1 MSPVSQ
7 QTLLEAVDTV
17 ARLAADTA
25 MRWYRRGVAVDTKA
39 DGSPVTDADRAAE
52 SAARAWITE
61 RFPLDGIVGEEFGVE
76 RPDAPRRWFVDPID
90 GTKSFVRG
98 VPLWGS
104 LVGVVEGDTVLA
116 GAVCCPASDDA
127 VIAARGGGAWHNGV
141 RCHVSPTA
149 QLAEA
154 TVLVTDE
161 RAYGDAVKRA
171 SWQRLA
177 QAAGIA
183 RSWGDCYGYVLVA
196 TGRADA
202 MVDPKMNPWDAA
214 AVLPIIEEAG
224 GVFTSYAGDRTAFGG
239 DVIATNAALAATVRD
254 TMGIGAVR

>member
-1 MSPVSQ
+1 MSPMSQ
-7 QTLLEAVDTV
+7 QALLEAVDTV

-76 RPDAPRRWFVDPID
+76 RSDAPRRWFVDPID

-116 GAVCCPASDDA
+116 GAVCCPASDET
-127 VIAARGGGAWHNGV
+127 VIAARGSGAWHNGV
-141 RCHVSPTA
+141 RCHVSATA

-161 RAYGDAVKRA
+161 RAYGDATKRA
-171 SWQRLA
+171 GWRRLA
-177 QAAGIA
+177 DAAGIA

-239 DVIATNAALAATVRD
+239 DVVATNAALAATVRD

>member
-1 MSPVSQ
+1 MSAMSQ
-7 QTLLEAVDTV
+7 QSLLEAVEAV
-17 ARLAADTA
+17 ARLAGETA

-39 DGSPVTDADRAAE
+39 DGSPVTEADRAAE
-52 SAARAWITE
+52 AAARAWITA

-116 GAVCCPASDDA
+116 GAVCCPAADET
-127 VIAARGGGAWHNGV
+127 VVAALGAGAWHNGA
-141 RCHVSPTA
+141 RCRVSDTA
-149 QLAEA
+149 HLHEA

-161 RAYGDAVKRA
+161 RAYGDSTKCAGWRA
-171 SWQRLA
+171 LA
-177 QAAGIA
+177 ESASIA

-214 AVLPIIEEAG
+214 AVLPVIEEAG
-224 GVFTSYAGDRTAFGG
+224 GVFTSYAGERTAFGG
-239 DVIATNAALAATVRD
+239 DVVATNAALAASVRA
-254 TMGIGAVR
+254 TLGAGAVR